1 MSQHHD
7 HHHQHQQYHQQS
19 HLDEHGQPQQHSN
32 QNTNFHLI
40 AIARIQ
46 MTSAPTD
53 LVNSS
58 NAEFVTRHDSNGIIT
73 FVDQRVTSLLG
84 YQPSDMLKKGL
95 DMFLVPQER
104 QLINEQLKTIYETK
118 QSQPV
123 QINLN
128 FLSNPSVNSQ
138 QEIPFKTTAYAFCNP
153 CNEAFEFIVCTHVY
167 QKYVCL
173 NHNMIV
179 SKY

>member
-1 MSQHHD
+1 MSHHHDQHH
-7 HHHQHQQYHQQS
+7 QQQLPYQQQN
-19 HLDEHGQPQQHSN
+19 HIDEHGQQQH

-58 NAEFVTRHDSNGIIT
+58 NIEFVTRHDSNGIIT

-84 YQPSDMLKKGL
+84 YQPSEMLKKGL
-95 DMFLVPQER
+95 HEFLIQQDH
-104 QLINEQLKTIYETK
+104 QLINEQLKSICESK

-128 FLSNPSVNSQ
+128 FLSAPSVHHQ
-138 QEIPFKTTAYAFCNP
+138 QENVIPFKTTAYAFCNP
-153 CNEAFEFIVCTHVY
+153 CNEAFEFIVCTHVN
-167 QKYVCL
+167 QK
-173 NHNMIV
+173 
-179 SKY
+179 

>member
-1 MSQHHD
+1 MSEHHN
-7 HHHQHQQYHQQS
+7 H
-19 HLDEHGQPQQHSN
+19 QPQNSNTN

-40 AIARIQ
+40 AKARIQ
-46 MTSAPTD
+46 MTSAQSD
-53 LVNSS
+53 LKHRVNSS

-167 QKYVCL
+167 QKYVSL
-173 NHNMIV
+173 NRN
-179 SKY
+179 

>member
-1 MSQHHD
+1 MP
-7 HHHQHQQYHQQS
+7 
-19 HLDEHGQPQQHSN
+19 EHYGQPQQHSN

-40 AIARIQ
+40 AKAR

-95 DMFLVPQER
+95 DVFLVPQER